1 MRRQDSNLRPPGY
14 EAVSSTNRS
23 HFGSDVCF
31 LPPFARRVFHCFRPA
46 LPNPILFWVKTGSE
60 PGCCSATS
68 TLSHFIG
75 KTVSL
80 PVCKVVHTQPVRCP
94 LKPSK
99 SSCLFRLHLPL
110 LLRSQSMRLEV
121 CNRFLVH
128 FE

>member
-14 EAVSSTNRS
+14 EAVSRTNRR
-23 HFGSDVCF
+23 HFSSD
-31 LPPFARRVFHCFRPA
+31 LPVLAPFARRIFRCFRPD
-46 LPNPILFWVKTGSE
+46 LPIPILFWVKSGSE
-60 PGCCSATS
+60 PGCCSTTS

-75 KTVSL
+75 KAVSL

-99 SSCLFRLHLPL
+99 SSCFFRFHLPL

-121 CNRFLVH
+121 CNRFPVH